1 MDLEPRNGTLDEK
14 VKLNRLGCGPDY
26 ADVIALRVSRL
37 NHACMP
43 NAIHIWEETTNTKVV
58 HATRLIKG
66 KRTLNKL
73 FLN

>member
-14 VKLNRLGCGPDY
+14 VQLNRLGCGSGV
-26 ADVIALRVSRL
+26 ADVNALRVSRL
-37 NHACMP
+37 NHDCMA

-66 KRTLNKL
+66 
-73 FLN
+73 